1 MKGLAEAAT
10 SANDYAMIDYL
21 FRLWSPKLDEPE
33 HRALVKKSMSQPG
46 ALEASLSYY
55 RAAFGNAPA
64 DPALAHLNDAI
75 NKPISTPTLTI
86 LGDEDPGKIAGK
98 LQAPMFTGPMEV
110 SYVDGTGHF
119 LHREK
124 PDDVSKLIVD
134 WLAG

>member
-1 MKGLAEAAT
+1 
-10 SANDYAMIDYL
+10 MID
-21 FRLWSPKLDEPE
+21 SLDQNSVDLKEL
-33 HRALVKKSMSQPG
+33 RALVAVADRGSFRAAAKSLGYTQSAISHQIA
-46 ALEASLSYY
+46 ALE
-55 RAAFGNAPA
+55 RA
-64 DPALAHLNDAI
+64 
-75 NKPISTPTLTI
+75 
-86 LGDEDPGKIAGK
+86 